1 MLLSLIA
8 AALLFDAK
16 TTPLPS
22 QTAALHQPPAVQ
34 GEVPARTDTLSNVS
48 VRLRCVARATGAV
61 TDCRVVSETLP
72 GYGFGETAV
81 ALMESATVEPPM
93 DGGHAV
99 DAVFERTIDFMP

>member
-16 TTPLPS
+16 TTMLPS
-22 QTAALHQPPAVQ
+22 QAVALRQPPAVQ
-34 GEVPARTDTLSNVS
+34 AAAPARTETLSNVS
-48 VRLRCVARATGAV
+48 VRLRCIARATGAV

-81 ALMESATVEPPM
+81 ALMEGATVAPPM
-93 DGGHAV
+93 DGGRAV